1 MMKKK
6 ILTGDRPTG
15 PLHIGHFVG
24 SLENRIKLQDEY
36 DCYFIIADYQALTD
50 HLRETERTEHL
61 IKNIILDWLSVG
73 INPEKSTFFIQSRIP
88 EIAELTML
96 FSMMVS
102 LTRLQRNPTVK
113 EEFRRSGL
121 KSISY
126 GFLGYP
132 VSQAAD
138 ILIIRP
144 DLVPVG
150 DDQLPHVE
158 QTREIARAFNELF
171 GNVFPIPKPLL
182 GTVSRLSGLDGNKMG
197 KSTNNA
203 VFLSD
208 TAEMVTKKI
217 KSAVT
222 DPARIRINDKGH
234 PEICNVYRYHVVFN
248 NSEATEIEKMCREGR
263 LGCVA
268 CKEKA
273 ADTIN
278 GFLEPIRINRAFYE
292 AKPAIIKEALQDGT
306 KKVRMISKETIN
318 LVRDAMHFDY
328 KDLLE
333 EEKIAA

>member
-1 MMKKK
+1 MKKK

-15 PLHIGHFVG
+15 PLHIGHYVG
-24 SLENRIKLQDEY
+24 SLENRIKLQEEY
-36 DCYFIIADYQALTD
+36 DCYFIIADFQVLTD
-50 HLRETERTEHL
+50 HLRETERTERL
-61 IKNIILDWLSVG
+61 IKHVLLDWLSVG

-102 LTRLQRNPTVK
+102 LSRLQRNPTVK

-126 GFLGYP
+126 GFIGYP

-150 DDQLPHVE
+150 EDQLPHVE
-158 QTREIARAFNELF
+158 QTREIARTFNELF
-171 GNVFPIPKPLL
+171 GNVFPIPEPLL
-182 GTVSRLSGLDGNKMG
+182 GTVSRLPGLDGNKMG

-203 VFLSD
+203 IFLSD
-208 TAEMVTKKI
+208 TAKVVTDKVKH
-217 KSAVT
+217 AET

-234 PEICNVYRYHVVFN
+234 PEICNVFRYHIAFN
-248 NSEATEIEKMCREGR
+248 SMEAAEINTMCTQGM

-273 ADTIN
+273 ADKIN
-278 GFLEPIRINRAFYE
+278 GFLEPIRINRAYYE
-292 AKPAIIKEALQDGT
+292 AKPTIIKEAIRDGT
-306 KKVRMISKETIN
+306 KKVRQISKETIN
-318 LVRDAMHFDY
+318 LVREAMHFDY
-328 KDLLE
+328 RDLLE